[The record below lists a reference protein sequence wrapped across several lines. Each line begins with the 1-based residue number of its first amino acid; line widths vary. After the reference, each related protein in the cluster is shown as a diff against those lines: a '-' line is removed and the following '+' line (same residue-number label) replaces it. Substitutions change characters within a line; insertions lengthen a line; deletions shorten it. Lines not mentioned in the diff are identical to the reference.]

1 MNIYSRENQL
11 IDARFTYQP
20 ANLLTFPSTV
30 EITDPWENGGSGVGN
45 GSHAL
50 RSAVGEFFERQHF
63 YVDVVPDLRS
73 GLSYSLSE
81 AEVSKF
87 TQAFSQTKKQHI
99 AQSALSAHQ
108 YNLSQVFRLSDL
120 SSCYIPTACITL
132 SSVRTETENVI
143 YPLRDTCG
151 CAFGWHPEHAIL
163 GSLKESLERQF
174 LLKFWLTGICVK
186 VIDAPTTGAALAG
199 TGAETLRTA
208 LARSGQLSFI
218 DISESGYP
226 GTCILAVYGQQSQ
239 KHNVHYCAGMA
250 YAPTLELAMEKS
262 LLELWQTYR
271 FIDLFQSTGQKIENI
286 HDSYLRYFLHCN
298 RFEIYEDIISV
309 QTQELAPSH
318 FTTRPFSLTSLL
330 NSIARHNALG
340 YIYLKAIPI
349 EDGLGYCSKF
359 VSPDFFMHMN
369 NSQHINLKN
378 LYSEPF
384 FQEILPARAE
394 QMVPFP

>member
-1 MNIYSRENQL
+1 
-11 IDARFTYQP
+11 
-20 ANLLTFPSTV
+20 
-30 EITDPWENGGSGVGN
+30 
-45 GSHAL
+45 
-50 RSAVGEFFERQHF
+50 
-63 YVDVVPDLRS
+63 
-73 GLSYSLSE
+73 
-81 AEVSKF
+81 
-87 TQAFSQTKKQHI
+87 
-99 AQSALSAHQ
+99 
-108 YNLSQVFRLSDL
+108 
-120 SSCYIPTACITL
+120 
-132 SSVRTETENVI
+132 
-143 YPLRDTCG
+143 
-151 CAFGWHPEHAIL
+151 
-163 GSLKESLERQF
+163 
-174 LLKFWLTGICVK
+174 
-186 VIDAPTTGAALAG
+186 
-199 TGAETLRTA
+199 
-208 LARSGQLSFI
+208 
-218 DISESGYP
+218 
-226 GTCILAVYGQQSQ
+226 
-239 KHNVHYCAGMA
+239 MA

-271 FIDLFQSTGQKIENI
+271 FIDLFQSTEQKIENI

-318 FTTRPFSLTSLL
+318 LTTRPFSLTSLL